1 MSRIPVTIL
10 GATGVVG
17 QRFVRR
23 LAHHPSFEIRHLA
36 ASERSVGKSYAEA
49 CDWRLPGEAYAGL
62 GSLRIVPCDPAAA
75 FAPVVFSALD
85 AGPAREIEPAFAAA
99 GALVFSNASAF
110 RMEEDVPLLIPELN
124 AAHLGLLAVQRKR
137 RGWSGG
143 ILCNP
148 NCTTAVLLGALGPL
162 HRGIGVESALVV
174 SMQALSG
181 AGYPGVASLDAA
193 ANVIPYIGG
202 EEEKVETE
210 ARKILGTFDGQRI
223 QPAEIEISASCNRVP
238 VVDGHMISAS
248 MRLRGSP
255 SPDQVAAALDEFRS
269 DTAGMALHS
278 APSRFVQVRTE
289 RDRPQPRR
297 DVEEDSGMRI
307 QVGRIRRC
315 PVMGAKM
322 TILGHNT
329 ERGAAGASVL
339 NAELALASGIIEK
352 PGAAVLRATVLQL

>member
-1 MSRIPVTIL
+1 MSRISVTIL

-23 LAHHPSFEIRHLA
+23 LAEHPSFEIRHLA
-36 ASERSVGKSYAEA
+36 ASERSVGKTYAEA

-62 GSLRIVPCDPAAA
+62 GSLRILPCDARSA

-85 AGPAREIEPAFAAA
+85 AGPAREIEPTFAAA

-110 RMEEDVPLLIPELN
+110 RMEEDVPLLVPELN
-124 AAHLGLLAVQRKR
+124 AAHLGLLAVQRAR
-137 RGWSGG
+137 RGWKGG

-162 HRGIGVESALVV
+162 HKSIGVESALVV

-181 AGYPGVASLDAA
+181 AGYPGVASLDAV
-193 ANVIPYIGG
+193 ANVIPFIGG

-210 ARKILGTFDGQRI
+210 ARKILGIFDGRRVVEA
-223 QPAEIEISASCNRVP
+223 PLAISASCNRVP
-238 VVDGHMISAS
+238 VVDGHTISAS
-248 MRLRGSP
+248 LRLVGSP
-255 SPDQVAAALDEFRS
+255 SPSEVAAALEAFKP
-269 DTAGMALHS
+269 DTAALS
-278 APSRFVQVRTE
+278 LPTAPSRFVQVRTE

-297 DVEEDSGMRI
+297 DVEEDGGMRI
-307 QVGRIRRC
+307 HVGRIRPC
-315 PVMGAKM
+315 PVMGVKM

-339 NAELALASGIIEK
+339 NAELALASGI
-352 PGAAVLRATVLQL
+352 VT